1 MMVITYFSG
10 NHNETVKENDR
21 DKIDII
27 KLAVEEF
34 VGLFFNIHF
43 FLKFCS
49 KVSDNKNEV
58 ANRDDNSLSGQ

>member
-10 NHNETVKENDR
+10 NYNETVKENDR

-27 KLAVEEF
+27 KLVVEEV
-34 VGLFFNIHF
+34 VGLIFIIHF

-49 KVSDNKNEV
+49 KASDRENEV
-58 ANRDDNSLSGQ
+58 ANRYDNSLSSQ